1 MLVHRRRRTYKEIYM
16 SDNTT
21 TSSSARVV
29 VGIDG
34 SEQSQMALRWADFV
48 ARAMSCDLDVTIAW
62 QLYPG
67 IGFGAGMA
75 SMPQD
80 WDPASYAEDAARRTV
95 EEVFGTDQPPTLRVT
110 VKEGSAAQV
119 LLEASKGARML
130 VVGSRG
136 HGGFAGLLLGAVS
149 AASAEHAK
157 CPVLVVHGDTAPPT
171 A

>member
-1 MLVHRRRRTYKEIYM
+1 MELASTYKEIHM
-16 SDNTT
+16 TETT
-21 TSSSARVV
+21 ASSSARVV

-34 SEQSQMALRWADFV
+34 SEQSQKALRWADFM
-48 ARAMSCDLDVTIAW
+48 ARALNCDLDVIIAW

-75 SMPQD
+75 SMPED
-80 WDPASYAEDAARRTV
+80 WNPADYAGDAARRTV
-95 EEVFGTDQPPTLRVT
+95 AEVFGSNQPPTLRIT
-110 VKEGSAAQV
+110 VQEGSAAQV
-119 LLEASKGARML
+119 LWEASKGARML

-136 HGGFAGLLLGAVS
+136 HGGFTGLLLGAVS

-157 CPVLVVHGDTAPPT
+157 CPVLVVHGDTPPPT

>member
-1 MLVHRRRRTYKEIYM
+1 M
-16 SDNTT
+16 SDDVTT
-21 TSSSARVV
+21 PPRARVV

-34 SEQSQMALRWADFV
+34 SEQSQKALRWADFI
-48 ARAMSCDLDVTIAW
+48 ARAMNCDLDVTIAW

-75 SMPQD
+75 SMPSD
-80 WDPASYAEDAARRTV
+80 WNPAGYAADAARRTI
-95 EEVFGTDQPPTLRVT
+95 EEVFGTDQPSTLRVI
-110 VKEGSAAQV
+110 VQEGSAAQV
-119 LLEASKGARML
+119 LLHASEDARML

-136 HGGFAGLLLGAVS
+136 HGGFTGLLLGAVS

-157 CPVLVVHGDTAPPT
+157 CPVLVIHGDTPPPT

>member
-1 MLVHRRRRTYKEIYM
+1 M
-16 SDNTT
+16 SDG
-21 TSSSARVV
+21 TSESTRARVV

-34 SEQSQMALRWADFV
+34 SAQSQMALRWADFL
-48 ARAMSCDLDVTIAW
+48 ARTMDCDLDVTIAW

-75 SMPQD
+75 SMPSD
-80 WDPASYAEDAARRTV
+80 WNPAGFAAEAARHTV
-95 EEVFGTDQPPTLRVT
+95 EEVFGTDRPSTLRIT
-110 VKEGSAAQV
+110 VQEGSAAQV
-119 LLEASKGARML
+119 LLQASKDARML

-157 CPVLVVHGDTAPPT
+157 CPVLVVHGDTPPPT

>member
-1 MLVHRRRRTYKEIYM
+1 M
-16 SDNTT
+16 
-21 TSSSARVV
+21 

-48 ARAMSCDLDVTIAW
+48 ARAMDCDLEVMIAW

-75 SMPQD
+75 SVPPE
-80 WDPASYAEDAARRTV
+80 WDPAGYAADAARHTV
-95 EEVFGTDQPPTLRVT
+95 EEVFGTEPSPTLRVT
-110 VKEGSAAQV
+110 VQEGSAAQV
-119 LLEASKGARML
+119 LLQASKDARML

-157 CPVLVVHGDTAPPT
+157 CPVLVVHGGTPPPT
-171 A
+171 M

>member
-1 MLVHRRRRTYKEIYM
+1 M
-16 SDNTT
+16 SENTT
-21 TSSSARVV
+21 TSARARVV

-34 SEQSQMALRWADFV
+34 SEQSQMALRWGAFV
-48 ARAMSCDLDVTIAW
+48 ATAMGCDLDVTIAW

-75 SMPQD
+75 SMPSD
-80 WDPASYAEDAARRTV
+80 WNPGGYAEDAANRTV
-95 EEVFGTDQPPTLRVT
+95 DEVFGADRPPTLRVT
-110 VKEGSAAQV
+110 VQEGSAAQV
-119 LLEASKGARML
+119 LLDASKDARML

-157 CPVLVVHGDTAPPT
+157 CPVLVVHGDTPPPT
-171 A
+171 G